1 MAAME
6 IALEIGTSYTTI
18 FLSGQGIVLRE
29 PTIVAFQGDARS
41 RRVRAVGNAALEMLG
56 KTPDKTTVVTPV
68 IDGIIADPDSC
79 IVMLKEFVRKLLP
92 ESFLFFPRIKAILG
106 VPTGLTFEERRAYED
121 VCAAARINDITV
133 IDNIILSGVGID
145 LPVASPNGGLIVNI
159 GGGVTEIAAL
169 SLGGVITGCGVTIG
183 GNMMDKA
190 LIDYLA
196 GKFNLK
202 VGLNAVRKMKHDIGS
217 LSEAD
222 NAKYD
227 VEGVDIRTKTPAS
240 VTVFATDIRDALLPY
255 YGKISDAIESIINT
269 CKPEI
274 AADIYKTGIYI
285 VGGGSMIFGLEE
297 FMEERL
303 GLHVCV
309 PPDPQYA
316 AIVGGGK
323 LLTDTALLSDILQQ
337 LL

>member
-6 IALEIGTSYTTI
+6 IALDIGTSYTSI

-29 PTIVAFQGDARS
+29 PTIVAFQGDAKQ

-68 IDGIIADPDSC
+68 IDGVIADIEACS
-79 IVMLKEFVRKLLP
+79 IMLKEFIRKLLP
-92 ESFLFFPRIKAILG
+92 ESYLFFPRIKAILG
-106 VPTGLTFEERRAYED
+106 VPTGLSFEERRAYED
-121 VCAAARINDITV
+121 VCAAARIAEVTMLE
-133 IDNIILSGVGID
+133 NIMLAGVGID
-145 LPVASPNGGLIVNI
+145 LPVASSGGGLIVAI

-190 LIDYLA
+190 LIDFLS

-217 LSEAD
+217 LSASD
-222 NAKYD
+222 NSQYD
-227 VEGVDIRTKTPAS
+227 VEGVDIRTKVPAS

-255 YGKISDAIESIINT
+255 YNKICDAIESVINT

-274 AADIYKTGIYI
+274 AADIYRTGIYV
-285 VGGGSMIFGLEE
+285 VGGGSLIFGLEE
-297 FMEERL
+297 LMRERL
-303 GLHVCV
+303 GLHVYI
-309 PPDPQYA
+309 PADPQYA
-316 AIVGGGK
+316 AILGGGK
-323 LLTDTALLSDILQQ
+323 LLSDTALLGDILQQ
-337 LL
+337 MG